1 MPIEST
7 LAKITEEVYKSKTAE
22 EAKKVMMEHLQTTYV
37 KDRDKMIDTV
47 SKMDNLI
54 KIQTYFSN
62 CLLKYEGHSLNKYDD
77 LTQSSS
83 EIQEG

>member
-1 MPIEST
+1 MPIKST

-22 EAKKVMMEHLQTTYV
+22 EAKKVMMEYLMTTYV

-47 SKMDNLI
+47 SKMGNLI

-62 CLLKYEGHSLNKYDD
+62 CLLKYEGHSLNKYND

>member
-22 EAKKVMMEHLQTTYV
+22 EAKKVMMEYLQTTYV

>member
-1 MPIEST
+1 MPIQST

-22 EAKKVMMEHLQTTYV
+22 EAKKVMMEYLMTTYV

-47 SKMDNLI
+47 SKMNNLI

-77 LTQSSS
+77 LTASSS

>member
-7 LAKITEEVYKSKTAE
+7 LAKITEEVYQSKTAE
-22 EAKKVMMEHLQTTYV
+22 EAKRVMMEYLQSTYV

-47 SKMDNLI
+47 SRMNNLI

-62 CLLKYEGHSLNKYDD
+62 CLLKYEGHSLSKYDD

>member
-22 EAKKVMMEHLQTTYV
+22 EAKRVMMEYLETTYV

-47 SKMDNLI
+47 SKMNNLI

-62 CLLKYEGHSLNKYDD
+62 CLLKYEGHSLKKYDD

>member
-1 MPIEST
+1 MPIQST
-7 LAKITEEVYKSKTAE
+7 LAKITEEVYQSKTAE
-22 EAKKVMMEHLQTTYV
+22 EAKRVMMEYLQSTYV

-47 SKMDNLI
+47 SKMNNLI

-62 CLLKYEGHSLNKYDD
+62 CLLKYEGHSLSKYDD
-77 LTQSSS
+77 PTQSSF